1 MTYQERFR
9 RIEDGD
15 AALPAYRPDSHPEV
29 IFQMNS
35 SEGLHCILPLDSDE
49 YWVAG
54 AWIVT
59 SGHHT
64 IMLRDRLFR
73 LSELAGLIL
82 SSTTGLDGLGIGPAA
97 GH

>member
-1 MTYQERFR
+1 MTYQERSR
-9 RIEDGD
+9 KTEDGD
-15 AALPAYRPDSHPEV
+15 AVLPEYRPEAHPDV
-29 IFQMNS
+29 IFQVNS
-35 SEGLHCILPLDSDE
+35 SEGMHCILPLAGDE

-82 SSTTGLDGLGIGPAA
+82 GSTTGLDVPGIGPAA
-97 GH
+97 GS